1 MKAWIMDQVHTD
13 LRLEGDRAKPVPG
26 PGEVLIKVVA
36 AGLCHSDVGYIE
48 DVIPIIVD
56 LPIVLGHEVSGIIEE
71 VGEGVT
77 EFKVGDEVA
86 QAVKASDAPGV
97 SRDGGFGEYVIGN
110 VEMLVRKPANVDWSQ
125 ASAATDAGVTSYSGV
140 VVHGGVKEGMR
151 VGILGLGGLG
161 MTGARIAVVQ
171 GAEVIGIEPR
181 EEVWETA
188 KKRGVSRVVKDVSE
202 LAGEDLDVIVD
213 FAGFGDTTVKAV
225 DAVKFGGKVVLVGMG
240 KLEFNFPSFDFIT
253 RAITLQGSTTLGK
266 QEHLEAVLKMIDDG
280 DLIIESQDIG
290 FNDIPDGLDR
300 LAKGGVTGR
309 LVARYDN

>member
-1 MKAWIMDQVHTD
+1 MDQVKAD
-13 LRLEGDRAKPVPG
+13 LRLEEDRAKPSPG

-36 AGLCHSDVGYIE
+36 AGVCHSDVGYME
-48 DVIPIIVD
+48 GVIPIIVD
-56 LPIVLGHEVSGIIEE
+56 LPIVLGHEVSGVVEE

-86 QAVKASDAPGV
+86 QAVKATDAPGV

-110 VEMLVRKPANVDWSQ
+110 VEMLVHKPANVDWSQ

-140 VVHGGVKEGMR
+140 VVHGGIQKGMR

-188 KKRGVSRVVKDVSE
+188 KRRGVSRVVKDVSE
-202 LAGEDLDVIVD
+202 LAGEDLDVVVD
-213 FAGFGDTTVKAV
+213 FAGFGETTVKAI
-225 DAVKFGGKVVLVGMG
+225 DAVKFGGTVVLVGMG
-240 KLEFNFPSFDFIT
+240 TLEFSFPSFDFIT
-253 RAITLQGSTTLGK
+253 RAINLQGSTTLGK
-266 QEHLEAVLKMIDDG
+266 REHLEAVLKMIDDG
-280 DLIIESQDIG
+280 DLLIESTDVE
-290 FNDIPDGLDR
+290 FDEIPEGIDR

-309 LVARYDN
+309 LVARYDT